1 MRRELNGIC
10 QLTSST
16 FLSYQKHEEEKT
28 GQDLPHCELE
38 YEELPSRLQRRYN
51 RHSFAIVLHQATLEH
66 YSDESKQELLKRRVR
81 RRLKTIF
88 EYTIEK
94 KVIVSHL
101 VPFFHV
107 KRFLKDTLL
116 PFISVVVR
124 YMKISIFALRLARA
138 PNCQLQENSRIEF
151 LIDFDECLYRETW
164 IEFVHEK
171 TEPEL
176 PPIPRETR
184 KNREQYRSM
193 LKSLVEE
200 VKLNHKSRYVDLVE
214 LVTNDRRF
222 TNMLFTTGS
231 IPRENFEEFREHLYP
246 DKT

>member
-1 MRRELNGIC
+1 M
-10 QLTSST
+10 
-16 FLSYQKHEEEKT
+16 SYQKHEEEKT
-28 GQDLPHCELE
+28 GQDLAHCELE

-51 RHSFAIVLHQATLEH
+51 RHTFAIVLHQATLEH

-81 RRLKTIF
+81 RHLKTIY
-88 EYTIEK
+88 EYAIEK

-101 VPFFHV
+101 APFFHV

-124 YMKISIFALRLARA
+124 NMKTSIFALCLARA
-138 PNCQLQENSRIEF
+138 PNCQLQENSGIEF
-151 LIDFDECLYRETW
+151 LSDFDECLCHEAW

-171 TEPEL
+171 TGPEL
-176 PPIPRETR
+176 PPVSVLREAR

-214 LVTNDRRF
+214 LVKNDRRF

-231 IPRENFEEFREHLYP
+231 TPREIFEEFREQLYP